1 MRRRGRLCRHVL
13 PGMVGLS
20 LVLHLGLLRAIA
32 RTEKAPRR
40 IETIEMTVSRAETP
54 APAARPETPPPAKS
68 TVPTARPVRKLAMRA
83 PEAAAR
89 PAATP
94 AAPTAPA
101 PAAAP
106 RALRIG
112 ISLDSTATTGGFAVG
127 VGESLQGK
135 PSPVAPP
142 PAPAEAAPAAP
153 RGPRFVPATRL
164 ATEPRLLERP
174 KVAYPPE
181 ARQAGLEGDVV
192 LQLSIDERGQVVA
205 VKVLSGPG
213 MGLEEAAKRAA
224 RAFHFSPAT
233 ADGEPVRT
241 EIRFTYTF
249 LLE

>member
-1 MRRRGRLCRHVL
+1 
-13 PGMVGLS
+13 MVGLS
-20 LVLHLGLLRAIA
+20 LVLHIGLLRAIA

-40 IETIEMTVSRAETP
+40 IETIEMTVSRTEP
-54 APAARPETPPPAKS
+54 PLPAARPETPPPAKS

-83 PEAAAR
+83 PEPATR
-89 PAATP
+89 PAAAS
-94 AAPTAPA
+94 AAPAAPA

-142 PAPAEAAPAAP
+142 PAPAEAAPATP
-153 RGPRFVPATRL
+153 SGPRFVPATRL

-174 KVAYPPE
+174 SVSYPPE
-181 ARQAGLEGDVV
+181 ARKAGLEGDVV
-192 LQLSIDERGQVVA
+192 LQLHIDERGQVVA

-224 RAFHFSPAT
+224 RAFRFSPAT